1 MQHETLLRVRKEGNA
16 HEKYNSFR
24 SAFEILETI
33 GKPPADDIE
42 KHYQR
47 PVSLLAKV
55 ERLEQELAQQKQ
67 ELAQQKQESAQQMA
81 AIDALVALLQEKGV
95 IEKGAAGAASWPCA
109 AAQHGIGTVV
119 GGGDTVP
126 MLLILK
132 VGVYYGLR
140 EHTHTP
146 DRMPLMPQCKL

>member
-1 MQHETLLRVRKEGNA
+1 MLHYFDALQVQHETLLRVRKEGNA
-16 HEKYNSFR
+16 HDKYNSFR

-55 ERLEQELAQQKQ
+55 ERLEQELA
-67 ELAQQKQESAQQMA
+67 LQKQESAQQMA

-95 IEKGAAGAASWPCA
+95 IEKGAAGAAGLALRRSNS
-109 AAQHGIGTVV
+109 TV
-119 GGGDTVP
+119 
-126 MLLILK
+126 
-132 VGVYYGLR
+132 
-140 EHTHTP
+140 
-146 DRMPLMPQCKL
+146 

>member
-47 PVSLLAKV
+47 PMSLLAKV
-55 ERLEQELAQQKQ
+55 ERLEQELA
-67 ELAQQKQESAQQMA
+67 
-81 AIDALVALLQEKGV
+81 IPG
-95 IEKGAAGAASWPCA
+95 
-109 AAQHGIGTVV
+109 
-119 GGGDTVP
+119 
-126 MLLILK
+126 MLRLCR
-132 VGVYYGLR
+132 GQDPLR
-140 EHTHTP
+140 
-146 DRMPLMPQCKL
+146 D

>member
-24 SAFEILETI
+24 SAFEVLETI

-47 PVSLLAKV
+47 PMSLLAKV

-67 ELAQQKQESAQQMA
+67 ESVQQMA
-81 AIDALVALLQEKGV
+81 RAMLQGARHLLGDQYQLYWGCALQY
-95 IEKGAAGAASWPCA
+95 AGY
-109 AAQHGIGTVV
+109 VF
-119 GGGDTVP
+119 
-126 MLLILK
+126 
-132 VGVYYGLR
+132 
-140 EHTHTP
+140 
-146 DRMPLMPQCKL
+146 DRTGRR

>member
-1 MQHETLLRVRKEGNA
+1 MCPVRFNTPARNECHLIALIRQLIHPLLVSKDILSSCSPTFHALQVQHETLLRVRKEGNA

-55 ERLEQELAQQKQ
+55 ESLEQELAR
-67 ELAQQKQESAQQMA
+67 QKQESAQQMA

-95 IEKGAAGAASWPCA
+95 IEKGAAGAAGLALRRS
-109 AAQHGIGTVV
+109 TV
-119 GGGDTVP
+119 
-126 MLLILK
+126 
-132 VGVYYGLR
+132 
-140 EHTHTP
+140 
-146 DRMPLMPQCKL
+146 

>member
-1 MQHETLLRVRKEGNA
+1 MLTYLHALQVQHETLLRVRKEGNA
-16 HEKYNSFR
+16 HDKYNSFR

-67 ELAQQKQESAQQMA
+67 ESAQQKQELAQQKQESAQQKQELAQQKQESAQQMA

-95 IEKGAAGAASWPCA
+95 IEKGAAGAAGLALRRS
-109 AAQHGIGTVV
+109 TV
-119 GGGDTVP
+119 
-126 MLLILK
+126 
-132 VGVYYGLR
+132 
-140 EHTHTP
+140 
-146 DRMPLMPQCKL
+146 

>member
-1 MQHETLLRVRKEGNA
+1 MLLTYLHALQVQHETLLRVRKEGNA
-16 HEKYNSFR
+16 HDKYNSFR

-55 ERLEQELAQQKQ
+55 ERLEQESAQQKQEMAQQKQ
-67 ELAQQKQESAQQMA
+67 ELAQQMA

-95 IEKGAAGAASWPCA
+95 IEKGAAGAAGLALRRS
-109 AAQHGIGTVV
+109 TV
-119 GGGDTVP
+119 
-126 MLLILK
+126 
-132 VGVYYGLR
+132 
-140 EHTHTP
+140 
-146 DRMPLMPQCKL
+146 

>member
-1 MQHETLLRVRKEGNA
+1 MLTYFDVLQVQHETLLRMRKEGNA
-16 HEKYNSFR
+16 HDKYNSFR

-67 ELAQQKQESAQQMA
+67 ESAQQKQELAQQKQESAQQMA

-95 IEKGAAGAASWPCA
+95 IEKGAAGAAGLALRRS
-109 AAQHGIGTVV
+109 TV
-119 GGGDTVP
+119 
-126 MLLILK
+126 
-132 VGVYYGLR
+132 
-140 EHTHTP
+140 
-146 DRMPLMPQCKL
+146 

>member
-42 KHYQR
+42 KHYKR
-47 PVSLLAKV
+47 PMSLPDKV

-67 ELAQQKQESAQQMA
+67 ESAQQ
-81 AIDALVALLQEKGV
+81 IDALACALVALLQEKGV
-95 IEKGAAGAASWPCA
+95 IEKGAAGAAGLALRRS
-109 AAQHGIGTVV
+109 GVGTVV
-119 GGGDTVP
+119 E
-126 MLLILK
+126 K
-132 VGVYYGLR
+132 
-140 EHTHTP
+140 
-146 DRMPLMPQCKL
+146 Q

>member
-1 MQHETLLRVRKEGNA
+1 MLAYFDVLQVQHETLLRVRKEGNA
-16 HEKYNSFR
+16 HDKYNSFR

-67 ELAQQKQESAQQMA
+67 ESAQQMA

-95 IEKGAAGAASWPCA
+95 IEKGAAGAAGLALRRS
-109 AAQHGIGTVV
+109 TV
-119 GGGDTVP
+119 
-126 MLLILK
+126 
-132 VGVYYGLR
+132 
-140 EHTHTP
+140 
-146 DRMPLMPQCKL
+146 

>member
-16 HEKYNSFR
+16 HDKYNSFR

-47 PVSLLAKV
+47 PMSLLAKV
-55 ERLEQELAQQKQ
+55 ERLEQQLAQQKQQLALQKQ

-109 AAQHGIGTVV
+109 AAQHGIGMVV
-119 GGGDTVP
+119 DGA
-126 MLLILK
+126 
-132 VGVYYGLR
+132 
-140 EHTHTP
+140 
-146 DRMPLMPQCKL
+146 Q

>member
-1 MQHETLLRVRKEGNA
+1 MLTYFDVLQVQHETLLRVRKEGNA
-16 HEKYNSFR
+16 HDKYNSFR

-47 PVSLLAKV
+47 PESLLAKV
-55 ERLEQELAQQKQ
+55 ERLEQ

-95 IEKGAAGAASWPCA
+95 IEKGAAGAAGLALRRS
-109 AAQHGIGTVV
+109 TV
-119 GGGDTVP
+119 
-126 MLLILK
+126 
-132 VGVYYGLR
+132 
-140 EHTHTP
+140 
-146 DRMPLMPQCKL
+146 

>member
-1 MQHETLLRVRKEGNA
+1 MLLTYLHALQVQHETLLRVRKEGNA

-33 GKPPADDIE
+33 GKPPADDLGE
-42 KHYQR
+42 HYER

-55 ERLEQELAQQKQ
+55 ERLEQESAQQRQELAQQKQ

-95 IEKGAAGAASWPCA
+95 IEKGAAGAAGLALRRS
-109 AAQHGIGTVV
+109 TV
-119 GGGDTVP
+119 
-126 MLLILK
+126 
-132 VGVYYGLR
+132 
-140 EHTHTP
+140 
-146 DRMPLMPQCKL
+146 

>member
-1 MQHETLLRVRKEGNA
+1 MQHATLLRVRKQGNA

-81 AIDALVALLQEKGV
+81 AIDALVALLQENGV
-95 IEKGAAGAASWPCA
+95 IEKGAAGAAGLALRRS
-109 AAQHGIGTVV
+109 TV
-119 GGGDTVP
+119 
-126 MLLILK
+126 
-132 VGVYYGLR
+132 
-140 EHTHTP
+140 
-146 DRMPLMPQCKL
+146 